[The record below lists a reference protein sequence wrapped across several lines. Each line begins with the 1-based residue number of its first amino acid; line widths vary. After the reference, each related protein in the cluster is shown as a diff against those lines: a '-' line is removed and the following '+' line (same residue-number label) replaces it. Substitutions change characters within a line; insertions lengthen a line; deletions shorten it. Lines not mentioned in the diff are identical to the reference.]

1 MGMLRMSDRAWE
13 KQFLKLVEP
22 QIKAGAPV
30 VNAQLRDKTST
41 AAGTRVAQAAE
52 IMARYGYR
60 LSESYTGKV
69 AMGGGWATAA
79 GGTVTFQKI
88 GTAE

>member
-1 MGMLRMSDRAWE
+1 MLRMSDRAWE
-13 KQFLKLVEP
+13 KQFLKLVEL

-30 VNAQLRDKTST
+30 VNAQLLRDKTST
-41 AAGTRVAQAAE
+41 AAGTRVAQAAG
-52 IMARYGYR
+52 IMARCGFR

-69 AMGGGWATAA
+69 AMGGGWSTAA

-88 GTAE
+88 GKAE